1 MPPQFLALPLVVK
14 SLFGVSGSATSV
26 KSLNNI
32 GERSRLDKPVR
43 ARHQPRK
50 GASSEAERTSMSV
63 FVLDQR
69 KRPLMPCS
77 EKRARLLLS
86 LKRAVVHRIMPFTIR
101 LKDRRAED
109 SHLQSMALKLDP
121 GSKTTGIAL
130 ARVELSLQGEIHHA
144 VHLAEL
150 AHRGED
156 VHKAIQ
162 QRSRYRRRRRS
173 ANLRYRQPRFLNR
186 RRSPGWLPPSLC
198 SRMGNVLTWVRR
210 YRRWVPIRKIEVE
223 QVKFDLALM
232 QNPEVAGVEYQ
243 KGELSGWEARAY
255 LLEKFHHRCVYC
267 SKGNTA
273 FEIDHQV
280 PRSRGGSD
288 RVSNLVLS
296 CHDCNSAKGNR
307 TAAEFGYPDV
317 ATQAK
322 QPLRY
327 AAAVNVTRFVLVGA
341 LRKEDLPLG
350 TWSGGRTRWNRD
362 RFGIE
367 KTHALDALCVGNLV
381 AVVVKQQYTLSIT
394 AQGRGRY
401 QRTLVGDSGF
411 PRGYLMR
418 QKRVRGFSTGD
429 LVRAVVPK
437 PLKTAGAH
445 MARVAVRAKGSFRVG
460 KVDGINA
467 RYCHLLQRNDG
478 YEYTLKQR

>member
-1 MPPQFLALPLVVK
+1 
-14 SLFGVSGSATSV
+14 
-26 KSLNNI
+26 
-32 GERSRLDKPVR
+32 
-43 ARHQPRK
+43 
-50 GASSEAERTSMSV
+50 MSV
-63 FVLDQR
+63 FVLDQH
-69 KRPLMPCS
+69 KQPLMPCS

-86 LKRAVVHRIMPFTIR
+86 RKRAVVHRIMPFTIR
-101 LKDRRAED
+101 LKDQRVEV
-109 SHLQSMALKLDP
+109 SHLQPVALKLDP
-121 GSKTTGIAL
+121 GSKTTGVAL
-130 ARVELSLQGEIHHA
+130 VRVEQTEQGEIHHA

-150 AHRGED
+150 SHRGED
-156 VHKAIQ
+156 VHKSLQ
-162 QRSRYRRRRRS
+162 QRSCYRRRRRS
-173 ANLRYRQPRFLNR
+173 ANLRYRSSRFLNR
-186 RRSPGWLPPSLC
+186 RRSPGWLPPSLR
-198 SRMGNVLTWVRR
+198 SRIGNILTWVRR
-210 YRRWVPIRKIEVE
+210 YRQWVPISRIEVE

-232 QNPEVAGVEYQ
+232 QNPEIAGVEYQ
-243 KGELSGWEARAY
+243 RGELSAWEVRAY
-255 LLEKFHHRCVYC
+255 LLEKFHRRCVYC
-267 SKGNTA
+267 SKGDTA

-296 CHDCNSAKGNR
+296 CHDCNSAKGNK

-317 ATQAK
+317 ARQAK
-322 QPLRY
+322 QPLRD
-327 AAAVNVTRFVLVGA
+327 ASAVNATRFALVEA
-341 LRKEDLPLG
+341 LRKGDLAVG

-362 RFGIE
+362 QFGVQ
-367 KTHALDALCVGNLV
+367 KTHALDALCVGNLA
-381 AVVVKQQYTLSIT
+381 AVIVKQQCTLSII

-437 PLKTAGAH
+437 SLKTAGVH
-445 MARVAVRAKGSFRVG
+445 TARVAVRAKGSFRVG

-467 RYCHLLQRNDG
+467 KYCRLLQRSDG